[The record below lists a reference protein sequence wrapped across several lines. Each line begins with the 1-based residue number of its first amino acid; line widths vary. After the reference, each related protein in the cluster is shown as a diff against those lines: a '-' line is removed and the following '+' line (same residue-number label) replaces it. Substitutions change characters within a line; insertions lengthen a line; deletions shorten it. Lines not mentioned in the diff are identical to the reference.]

1 MPEREDQEEGVD
13 MGDVNSPKAAATETA
28 ARRPDG
34 HRKIAAEAKRYG
46 RMALGIFR
54 LARTPAIA
62 DPFRALRRNTE
73 NREANF
79 LDLVKRTVY
88 ADLGNPYHKMLELA
102 GCEYRDLE
110 RAVRRDGLEAALQKL
125 LEAGVY
131 LAHDE
136 LKGKVPIVRSGQ
148 LISAGESSFNNPLIR
163 GQIETRSSGSRSKG
177 TRTPHS
183 VAAELHWEQ
192 YHALLA
198 RELGIE
204 HDAFIAMLPIL
215 PSVAGLTVS
224 LRGPRFGWQIRRWY
238 AVGGNLR
245 DSGHYRAL
253 TQTMIWIG
261 KMAGASCHFPTY
273 LPENDFA
280 PVAEFIADRK
290 AAGERCCVGG
300 FVSPAVRVA
309 AAARERGLD
318 IRGTVFSVGG
328 EALTPAKRFA
338 IEASGAEVYPF
349 YAMVELGPV
358 GYACRQMK
366 TGNCVHLFEDLVAAI
381 SRRKRA
387 PLSETE
393 VNSLL
398 FTTLTPFASRV
409 LINAEMDDSGIIEK
423 VDCDCLFSR
432 VGYGRQIRDIGSFG
446 KLTGQGM
453 TLAGTDVVRV
463 LEEALPQRLGGS
475 PGDYQLVEEE
485 SAVQTVMTL
494 RVSPRA
500 GKSSPEAI
508 RSCFLEELTRHYGG
522 TLAARTWRH
531 AEGVQVIIAQPF
543 ATATGKVLPLHLLS
557 SRPSGPS

>member
-1 MPEREDQEEGVD
+1 MENADSLPQD
-13 MGDVNSPKAAATETA
+13 A
-28 ARRPDG
+28 ARFAAHKV
-34 HRKIAAEAKRYG
+34 HRHKKFLVEVSRYS
-46 RMALGIFR
+46 RMALGIFE
-54 LARTPAIA
+54 LARTPGIA
-62 DPFRALRRNTE
+62 DPVAALRRNTE
-73 NREANF
+73 NREVNF
-79 LDLVKRTVY
+79 LDLVARTVY
-88 ADLGNPYHKMLELA
+88 ANPENPYRKMLQMA
-102 GCEYRDLE
+102 QCEYPDLE
-110 RAVRRDGLEAALQKL
+110 RAVQQDGLEATLEQL
-125 LEAGVY
+125 LRAGVY

-136 LKGKVPIVRSGQ
+136 LKGKVPIIRSGEV
-148 LISAGESSFNNPLIR
+148 ISTGEHSFDNPLVR
-163 GQIETRSSGSRSKG
+163 GQMETRSSGSRSKG

-183 VAAELHWEQ
+183 VAAQIQWEQ
-192 YHALLA
+192 YHAVLA

-224 LRGPRFGWQIRRWY
+224 LRGSRFNWHIRRWY

-253 TQTMIWIG
+253 TRTMIWIG
-261 KMAGASCHFPTY
+261 KMAGAACHFPTY
-273 LPENDFA
+273 LPENDFS
-280 PVAEFIADRK
+280 PVAEYIAQRK

-309 AAARERGLD
+309 AAAMEKGLD

-328 EALTPAKRFA
+328 EALTSAKRST
-338 IEASGAEVYPF
+338 IEASGGEVYPF
-349 YAMVELGPV
+349 YSIVELGPV
-358 GYACRQMK
+358 GYACRRMK

-381 SRRKRA
+381 SRRKLA

-398 FTTLTPFASRV
+398 FTALTPSASRV
-409 LINAEMDDSGIIEK
+409 LINAEMDDCGTIEK
-423 VDCDCLFSR
+423 VTCDCLFSR
-432 VGYGRQIRDIGSFG
+432 VGYGKQIRDIASYG

-463 LEEALPQRLGGS
+463 LEEALPQRLGGG

-485 SAVQTVMTL
+485 SGVQTVMTL

-500 GKSSPEAI
+500 GKLNPDTI

-531 AEGVQVIIAQPF
+531 AEGVKVIIAQPL
-543 ATATGKVLPLHLLS
+543 ATSTGKVLPLHLLS
-557 SRPSGPS
+557 SRQAGPS